1 MLTRIMAWLRPRRT
15 LTELAAELDRRS
27 ARLDSLA
34 AYIAAVY
41 RQAGLPSPLAVTT

>member
-15 LTELAAELDRRS
+15 LRDRLAELDRRA

-34 AYIAAVY
+34 AYIQSVY
-41 RQAGLPSPLAVTT
+41 RQAGLPCPLVRS